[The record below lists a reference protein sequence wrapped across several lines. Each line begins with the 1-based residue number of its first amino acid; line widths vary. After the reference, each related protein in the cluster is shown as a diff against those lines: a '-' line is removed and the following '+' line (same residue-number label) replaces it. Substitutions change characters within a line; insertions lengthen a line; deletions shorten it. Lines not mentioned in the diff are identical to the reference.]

1 MATLPKV
8 LINRADYQI
17 GGGVALRLRTQAV
30 MSMSDLVYAHLLM
43 SVALSPALVSIYVM
57 PMLIA
62 SERGHKHVN
71 AIVVFNILT
80 GWTFFGWVI
89 SFVRAL
95 VEEKEVK

>member
-1 MATLPKV
+1 MYNT
-8 LINRADYQI
+8 
-17 GGGVALRLRTQAV
+17 V

-43 SVALSPALVSIYVM
+43 SLALSPALVSIYVM

-62 SERGHKHVN
+62 SERGHKRVN

-89 SFVRAL
+89 SFVWAL
-95 VEEKEVK
+95 AEEKEMK